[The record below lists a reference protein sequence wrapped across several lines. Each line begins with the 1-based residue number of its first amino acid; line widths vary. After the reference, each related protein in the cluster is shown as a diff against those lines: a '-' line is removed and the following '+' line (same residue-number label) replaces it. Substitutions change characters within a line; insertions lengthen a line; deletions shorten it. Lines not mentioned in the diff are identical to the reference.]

1 MLFLF
6 SVFFLCFLCRQNG
19 EFVFEV
25 RVCNASQTANC
36 AVYATDNFAFSAC
49 HSVECSVLVKFT
61 ATLSTCYREVISRC
75 FENFFEHIV

>member
-6 SVFFLCFLCRQNG
+6 SVCRQNG

-36 AVYATDNFAFSAC
+36 AVYATDNFVFSVC
-49 HSVECSVLVKFT
+49 HSVECSVLVKFI
-61 ATLSTCYREVISRC
+61 ASLSTSYREVISRC
-75 FENFFEHIV
+75 FENFLDHII

>member
-6 SVFFLCFLCRQNG
+6 SVCRQNG

-36 AVYATDNFAFSAC
+36 AVYATDNFAFSVC
-49 HSVECSVLVKFT
+49 HSVECSVLVKFI
-61 ATLSTCYREVISRC
+61 ASLSTSYREVISRC
-75 FENFFEHIV
+75 FENFLDHII